1 MKDYQTLNSQII
13 DSWCESG
20 WQWGQPI
27 SHQQYLD
34 ALAGNWGVYL
44 TPTKIVPKEWFG
56 DLQGKQL
63 LGLASGGGQQLPI
76 FSALGA
82 QCTLLDYSSRQCES
96 DRMVAQREGYSIH
109 ISQGDMTQPFPFCRR
124 ELRPHLS
131 SGIQLLCGKG
141 GASLSGML
149 PRFEKRR
156 HPAVRTGHRH
166 QLPV

>member
-44 TPTKIVPKEWFG
+44 TPTKTVPKEWFG

-82 QCTLLDYSSRQCES
+82 QCTLLDYSSRQC
-96 DRMVAQREGYSIH
+96 
-109 ISQGDMTQPFPFCRR
+109 
-124 ELRPHLS
+124 
-131 SGIQLLCGKG
+131 
-141 GASLSGML
+141 
-149 PRFEKRR
+149 
-156 HPAVRTGHRH
+156 
-166 QLPV
+166 

>member
-44 TPTKIVPKEWFG
+44 TPTKTVPKEWFG

-76 FSALGA
+76 FPLWAHSVPCWTTPAASVKATGWSPVGKA
-82 QCTLLDYSSRQCES
+82 TLFTSSR
-96 DRMVAQREGYSIH
+96 
-109 ISQGDMTQPFPFCRR
+109 
-124 ELRPHLS
+124 
-131 SGIQLLCGKG
+131 GI
-141 GASLSGML
+141 
-149 PRFEKRR
+149 
-156 HPAVRTGHRH
+156 
-166 QLPV
+166 